1 MRTGNIRMKKKKI
14 VKFQEQMFIA
24 SEPKEEGGGKD
35 AIKKRRPKQFSEN
48 TFSFCDDSYLL

>member
-1 MRTGNIRMKKKKI
+1 
-14 VKFQEQMFIA
+14 MFIA